1 MNIKKIEQQT
11 NKQLFGTYMREI
23 RESQKI
29 PLRTLAK
36 AINKTTTYISDIEK
50 GNNKPPTGELLKNII
65 NNLKIENSPTIIN
78 KLYDLAASERND
90 IPDDI
95 KKYLLNNNKTIDLLR
110 FLNNIHDNKKCNDLI
125 SKIMEGDNNGYY

>member
-36 AINKTTTYISDIEK
+36 AINKTPTYISDIEK

-95 KKYLLNNNKTIDLLR
+95 KKYLLNN
-110 FLNNIHDNKKCNDLI
+110 IHDNKKCNDLI